1 MRPQDEESK
10 LQAYIQEHKQ
20 RRRWYKLTACLA
32 ALAVMVTAGAMVLP
46 AITLENSPE
55 ILECQLDLHTHT
67 DDCYDQAG
75 NLICGQADFVVH
87 THTDVCY
94 GADGA
99 LICPLEEIQT
109 HTHGDACYQE
119 TRVLVCGQTEAESH
133 VHDASCYP
141 VPQEPLCGLEEAAP
155 HTHQGHIHT
164 EDYYDEIPVLICG
177 QEESEGHTHTAACY
191 ETRRSLICTQDT
203 GCYDEAGN
211 LVCGLE
217 ETEGHTH
224 TAACYPIPEE
234 PLCGLEETSG
244 HTHTDACY
252 QVQRELICG
261 QEEIILHTH
270 TGSCYDQAG
279 NLICGLLEVKE
290 HVHDESC
297 FSEQA
302 AQTLQPF
309 TLQTRNTPGSVDFTD
324 MITKIIT
331 QVQQDG
337 YWTDLIGGTVEEG
350 SPLRVRIEFTIQ
362 GGTLSGDNRTIHY
375 QLPDGVHLNEEEHGE
390 VAYNAGGPAGAYT
403 IGTDGYVE
411 ITFYDDFPVDQDF
424 SGYLQ
429 FEGSASLV
437 PGQEETVID
446 FGGVGG
452 SITVVPEVK
461 ELDLTIAKVGE
472 YDREARRVHYTITI
486 SSENGTN
493 GNPINVGDWFQH
505 NVSYGSITYDTNSL
519 SIQKHTADGQTT
531 QVSLSP
537 SDIILHQQDDTGPS
551 WFTMENLPALAA
563 GESYQITY
571 TAIPDLEHS
580 GDANG
585 YLEFTNVAGAYSGGK
600 TVNSYAKVIL
610 SQAMLEKTL
619 VNYNQYERTV
629 TWTINVRNPDGL
641 DLAGKQ
647 LTDLMAFMPTGE
659 TQWTWQEAP
668 ANVTLTVKEYAAE
681 DVNFN
686 NPLNTY
692 TNEDVTFPFTFPA
705 GSTGGYTL
713 TYTTTLPEELAGQ
726 TGYFNNY
733 VRFLD
738 YEANA
743 GLELQIPGEIDYV
756 VVKDFWKKTENVE
769 TSDKNIVT
777 ALTWGTMVTYPQG
790 ATGDD
795 LLFVDLIADATTQD
809 GTVIQNSHYTTIEA
823 LYAGQIKVAV
833 GTDWRDMLQLGTDY
847 NVYVLFKDQQSSV
860 TPDNF
865 QTVSYEVLEGLPWSD
880 YDEQTAASYWTRP
893 ISMIAIRLTES
904 GFAKLAG
911 DPMVVEYYTLLDT
924 DELPAGSTLTATNL
938 ARIPHSWDEASYEE
952 RFLERLDKQV
962 SSTGPDDSLNVSSY
976 GETPT
981 GTIGPDGL
989 IYYRLLLTEF
999 LDESGGLTVTDTL
1012 PAGAK
1017 LVEDQVYLAFHDQ
1030 AAETINANYL
1040 FQAPHYYIQ
1049 YSTAAGEGGTTEIT
1063 FTLSHLNDYKDAD
1076 ALGIYYVVSVAD
1088 DPVWDT
1094 SSSKDYT
1101 NTATWGQET
1110 DSVTTTVSQTLPVL
1124 KKTGEQLVLDDGN
1137 PSNQVRY
1144 YVVINPDGD
1153 QLLEEPNGTLTLSD
1167 RLTIPEGSAAQLL
1180 LETVQVCHY
1189 DPGQE
1194 HGIGS
1199 PLDAEDYSFHYDGE
1213 TYILTVEVPD
1223 ATACV
1228 VVYNYQID
1236 RGQSEMVSLTLDNQ
1250 AELQG
1255 IALTS
1260 SDFEIEIKEQSSSAG
1275 VNTANFILYKVSS
1288 ENNAELLDG
1297 ALFKLERYVLE
1308 GDQYVWEQT
1317 SITAVGDDGL
1327 FVTGGDGP
1335 KGEIILNFL
1344 GGENQTRYE
1353 TIYRIR
1359 EEQAPEGYQIT
1370 NDSYY
1375 YFVWMRENT
1384 TEETTIGN
1392 MADMFQAAGIS
1403 ADQVAFIPYN
1413 ANHSLYVENEPTT
1426 TSIQVEKHWQSASG
1440 EPMTEDLPEQI
1451 TVTLYQTVNG
1461 VKTQYLPTEEQEN
1474 PVVIT
1479 PDPDTGAWSY
1489 TWTGLPKADVQGNA
1503 CTYTVEETAVTGF
1516 TTAYTNNDGIQAGT
1530 IEITNTKTTSYV
1542 LPETGGIGPAA
1553 PVIAGLLLVGVSG
1566 TGIQYLRRRRR
1577 RGGNAS

>member
-1 MRPQDEESK
+1 MRPQDEKSK
-10 LQAYIQEHKQ
+10 LRAYIQEHKQ

-32 ALAVMVTAGAMVLP
+32 AVAVLVTAGAMVLP

-87 THTDVCY
+87 THTDACY
-94 GADGA
+94 GADGT

-119 TRVLVCGQTEAESH
+119 TRVLVCGQAEAEGH

-141 VPQEPLCGLEEAAP
+141 TSQEPLCGLEETAP

-164 EDYYDEIPVLICG
+164 EACYAEVPVLICG

-191 ETRRSLICTQDT
+191 ETRSSLICTQDT

-224 TAACYPIPEE
+224 TAACYQTPEE

-244 HTHTDACY
+244 HVHTDACY
-252 QVQRELICG
+252 QVQRELVCD
-261 QEEIILHTH
+261 QQEIILHTH
-270 TGSCYDQAG
+270 TDSCYDQAG

-297 FSEQA
+297 FSEED
-302 AQTLQPF
+302 AQTLQPY

-331 QVQQDG
+331 QVQQGG

-350 SPLRVRIEFTIQ
+350 SPLRVRIEFTIR

-437 PGQEETVID
+437 PGQDETVID

-461 ELDLTIAKVGE
+461 ELDLTIAKQGT
-472 YDREARRVHYTITI
+472 YDRTAGQVNYTVII

-493 GNPINVGDWFQH
+493 GNPINMGDWFQH
-505 NVSYGSITYDTNSL
+505 DVSYGSIVYDQESL
-519 SIQKHTADGQTT
+519 SIQKITADGQTT
-531 QVSLSP
+531 PVTPSP
-537 SDIILHQQDDTGPS
+537 NDIILHQQDDTGPS
-551 WFTMENLPALAA
+551 WFTVENLPALAA

-571 TAIPDLEHS
+571 AAIPDLEHS
-580 GDANG
+580 GDSNG
-585 YLEFTNVAGAYSGGK
+585 YLEFLNVAGAYSGGK

-610 SQAMLEKTL
+610 SQARLEKTL

-629 TWTINVRNPDGL
+629 TWTINVRNPEGL

-647 LTDLMAFMPTGE
+647 LTDLMAFMPKGGND
-659 TQWTWQEAP
+659 WTWEAAP
-668 ANVTLTVKEYAAE
+668 SGITLTVKEYAAA

-686 NPLNTY
+686 TPLNTY
-692 TNEDVTFPFTFPA
+692 TYENVTFPMTFPT

-743 GLELQIPGEIDYV
+743 GLELQIPGEIDYAV
-756 VVKDFWKKTENVE
+756 IKDFWNKTENVE

-777 ALTWGTMVTYPQG
+777 ALTWGIMVTYPQG

-795 LLFVDLIADATTQD
+795 LLFVDLIADAKKQD
-809 GTVIQNSHYTTIEA
+809 GTVIPGSHYTTAEA
-823 LYAGQIKVAV
+823 LAGDGLLVTNSAW
-833 GTDWRDMLQLGTDY
+833 TTALTLGTDY
-847 NVYVLFKDQQSSV
+847 NIYVVFKDQQPASI
-860 TPDNF
+860 TPENF
-865 QTVSYEVLEGLPWSD
+865 QSVSYDELKRLPWSD
-880 YDEQTAASYWTRP
+880 QISSLSQP
-893 ISMIAIRLTES
+893 ISMIAVALTES
-904 GFAKLAG
+904 GLQKLDGQA
-911 DPMVVEYYTLLDT
+911 MVIQYRTVLDT
-924 DELPAGSTLTATNL
+924 DELPAGSTLTATNQ
-938 ARIPHSWDEASYEE
+938 ARIPQAWDDASYEE

-962 SSTGPDDSLNVSSY
+962 SSTGPDDTLNVSSY
-976 GETPT
+976 GDAPAS
-981 GTIGPDGL
+981 TIDPNGL
-989 IYYRLLLTEF
+989 IYYRLLLTDF
-999 LDESGGLTVTDTL
+999 LADGTGGLTVTDTL

-1030 AAETINANYL
+1030 AAETINPSYL

-1049 YSTAAGEGGTTEIT
+1049 YSTAAGEGGTTTIT
-1063 FTLSHLNDYKDAD
+1063 FTLSHLTDYKDAD

-1101 NTATWGQET
+1101 NTAIWGTYT
-1110 DSVTTTVSQTLPVL
+1110 DSITTTVSQTLPAL
-1124 KKTGEQLVLDDGN
+1124 KKTGEQLFLDDGS

-1144 YVVINPDGD
+1144 YVVINPDGS
-1153 QLLEEPNGTLTLSD
+1153 QLLEEPGGTLTLTD
-1167 RLTIPEGSAAQLL
+1167 TLTVPEGSAAQLL
-1180 LETVQVCHY
+1180 LETAQVCRY
-1189 DPGQE
+1189 DPAKA
-1194 HGIGS
+1194 HGIGT
-1199 PLDAEDYSFHYDGE
+1199 PLEAEEYSIRYDGE
-1213 TYILTVEVPD
+1213 TYTLTVEVPD

-1228 VVYNYQID
+1228 VVYDYQID
-1236 RGQSEMVSLTLDNQ
+1236 RGQSDMVSLTLDNQ

-1255 IALTS
+1255 IALTN

-1275 VNTANFILYKVSS
+1275 VNTANLILYKVSS
-1288 ENNAELLDG
+1288 ENNAELLNG
-1297 ALFKLERYVLE
+1297 ALFKLERFDLV
-1308 GDQYVWEQT
+1308 GGQYIWEQT
-1317 SITAVGDDGL
+1317 SITAKGPDGL

-1359 EEQAPEGYQIT
+1359 EHQAPDGYQIT
-1370 NDSYY
+1370 DNSYH
-1375 YFVWMRENT
+1375 YFVWMREGAT
-1384 TEETTIGN
+1384 KDTTIRN
-1392 MADMFQAAGIS
+1392 MSAMLQAAGINS
-1403 ADQVAFIPYN
+1403 NDVVFIPYN
-1413 ANHSLYVENEPTT
+1413 ANYSLYVENEPTT
-1426 TSIQVEKHWQSASG
+1426 TSIQVEKYWQSPSG

-1461 VKTQYLPTEEQEN
+1461 ETTRYVPTDGQEN
-1474 PVVIT
+1474 PATIAL
-1479 PDPDTGAWSY
+1479 DPDTGDWTY
-1489 TWTGLPKADVQGNA
+1489 TWTGLPKADAQGNA
-1503 CTYTVEETAVTGF
+1503 CTYTVEETTVPGF
-1516 TTAYTNNDGIQAGT
+1516 TTAYTNNAGIQAGT

-1553 PVIAGLLLVGVSG
+1553 PVIAGLLLVGASG

-1577 RGGNAS
+1577 RGGNSS